1 MTGRRKV
8 ELLLAALVFANLAV
22 FGAREILG
30 ALYDPILRAV
40 GA

>member
-1 MTGRRKV
+1 MTARAKAGTV
-8 ELLLAALVFANLAV
+8 LAVLVFANLAI

-30 ALYDPILRAV
+30 ALYDPIIRSI

>member
-1 MTGRRKV
+1 VTVRAKAGTV
-8 ELLLAALVFANLAV
+8 LAVLVFLNLAI

-30 ALYDPILRAV
+30 ALYDPIIRSS